1 MAAWAR
7 RPEDDMA
14 GKVRD
19 YLALG
24 HVVLDGNHSKLPE
37 LMRFLEDPEMTDDF
51 AAFHERVQNDA
62 TACAAL
68 DLAAYA
74 CGFVSRMMARVSG
87 HGPLPDTV
95 LESLPEIYE
104 YYRDRAE
111 FLGV

>member
-1 MAAWAR
+1 MI
-7 RPEDDMA
+7 
-14 GKVRD
+14 
-19 YLALG
+19 L
-24 HVVLDGNHSKLPE
+24 
-37 LMRFLEDPEMTDDF
+37 
-51 AAFHERVQNDA
+51 
-62 TACAAL
+62 AL